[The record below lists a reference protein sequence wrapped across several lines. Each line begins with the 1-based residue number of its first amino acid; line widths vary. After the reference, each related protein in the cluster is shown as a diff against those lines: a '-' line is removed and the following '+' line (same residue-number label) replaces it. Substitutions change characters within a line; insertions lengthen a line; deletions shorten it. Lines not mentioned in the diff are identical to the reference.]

1 MFFRHFAWR
10 PVPMLRVLAIS
21 IGRMPS
27 AFSDDDCLARDHVS
41 DKVPAAP
48 LRVMRPDAHL

>member
-1 MFFRHFAWR
+1 
-10 PVPMLRVLAIS
+10 MLRVLAIS

-41 DKVPAAP
+41 DKVAP
-48 LRVMRPDAHL
+48 PPPYASCAPSRTSSHACQRF